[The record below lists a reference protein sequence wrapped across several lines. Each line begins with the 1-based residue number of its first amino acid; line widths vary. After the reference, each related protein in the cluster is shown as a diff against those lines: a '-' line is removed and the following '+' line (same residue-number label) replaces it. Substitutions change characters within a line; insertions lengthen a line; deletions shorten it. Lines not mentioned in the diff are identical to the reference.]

1 MLSVWWGVKGIIYW
15 ELLPDGCTVT
25 ADLYRQQLD
34 RVAQKLKGKQ
44 DRVYFLH
51 DNAKLHVAKSTHEKL
66 LKLGRFLHPV
76 HLALRTWLLP
86 TITCFDLSPITCARK
101 SSMMRATSKRTWLIF
116 SARSLWTFTNAGSSL
131 YLSVGG
137 RS

>member
-1 MLSVWWGVKGIIYW
+1 MLSVWWGVKGIIYL

-25 ADLYRQQLD
+25 ADIYCEQLD

-51 DNAKLHVAKSTHEKL
+51 DNARPHVVKSTREKL
-66 LKLGRFLHPV
+66 LKLGWVTFLI
-76 HLALRTWLLP
+76 HLTLQTSLLP
-86 TITCFDLSPITCARK
+86 TITCFDLSPITCVRK
-101 SSMMRATSKRTWLIF
+101 SSMTKAISKRTWLTF
-116 SARSLWTFTNAGSSL
+116 SAKSLCTFTNAGSFL
-131 YLSVGG
+131 YQSAGA